1 MVMGFIS
8 ERWIFPNYY
17 DVFLNLR
24 AFAAPKDKEPDN
36 CNYNLRQK
44 ISMKC
49 GDIYKRLRCGDCRP
63 MSVEP
68 RCQKERKQVD
78 EEKTR

>member
-36 CNYNLRQK
+36 
-44 ISMKC
+44 
-49 GDIYKRLRCGDCRP
+49 
-63 MSVEP
+63 
-68 RCQKERKQVD
+68 
-78 EEKTR
+78 